1 MAEVDTGG
9 GKKVSTKVD
18 MTPMVDLAFLL
29 ITFFMLTTT
38 FSKPK
43 AMEVNMPDKVTDP
56 KDVVKVK
63 ESLTTTFVL
72 GEGDKIYY
80 YSGVDNQVVNQ
91 TDFSENG
98 LRKFVLSDIKSKVLN
113 FGNDPVYI
121 IKPSKKSRYKNVVDI
136 LDEMAI
142 AGNYVVQYKG
152 TERKTKLSYAMVA
165 ITKDDEEL
173 VEKFKTGGP
182 AAPAATPAP

>member
-43 AMEVNMPDKVTDP
+43 AMEVNMPDKNIDDE
-56 KDVVKVK
+56 KVKVK
-63 ESLTTTFVL
+63 ASLTTTFVL
-72 GEGDKIYY
+72 GEKDIIYY
-80 YSGVDNQVVNQ
+80 YSGVENPEVRQ
-91 TDFSENG
+91 TDYSESG
-98 LRKFVLSDIKSKVLN
+98 LRKVVLSDIKSKVAQ
-113 FGNDPVYI
+113 FGDDPIYI
-121 IKPSKKSRYKNVVDI
+121 IKASKDSRYKNVVDM

-142 AGNYVVQYKG
+142 AGNYVVIAGGK
-152 TERKTKLSYAMVA
+152 ERKTKLSYAMVD

-173 VEKFKTGGP
+173 IEKAKGGP
-182 AAPAATPAP
+182 TAAPAAAPAQ

>member
-43 AMEVNMPDKVTDP
+43 AMEVNMPDKTA
-56 KDVVKVK
+56 KDESVKVK

-72 GEGDKIYY
+72 GEKDIVYY
-80 YSGVDNQVVNQ
+80 YSGKDNPDVNQ
-91 TDFSENG
+91 TNYGENG
-98 LRKFVLSDIKSKVLN
+98 LRKVILSDIKTKVGQ
-113 FGNDPVYI
+113 FGQDPVYI
-121 IKPSKKSRYKNVVDI
+121 IKASKDSRYKNVVDI

-142 AGNYVVQYKG
+142 AGNYVVVYNGQ
-152 TERKTKLSYAMVA
+152 ERKTKLSYAMVD

-173 VEKFKTGGP
+173 IEKAKGGP
-182 AAPAATPAP
+182 TAAPAAAPAQ